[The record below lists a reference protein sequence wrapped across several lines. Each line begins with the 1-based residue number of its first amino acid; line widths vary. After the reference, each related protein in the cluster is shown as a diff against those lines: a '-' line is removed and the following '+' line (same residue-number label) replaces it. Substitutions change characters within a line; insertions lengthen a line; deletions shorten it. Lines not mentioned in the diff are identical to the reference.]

1 MRDHC
6 SSGFR
11 LANPTSCG
19 SLIKILC
26 PLDFGVLMTTDQ
38 QIGSQKNL
46 PDGSNQIAKAIKT
59 IQIIRGALILGPLI
73 FLLVALFLVNGEI
86 EFKFEIIDIAAL
98 FFGLQALA
106 FFVFA
111 EKLFINKPVENWK
124 SLNHDEKQSSLI
136 QRVTQLQI
144 IKGAM
149 LEGVTFFGFILIII
163 SQSGVGLSL
172 GVFMIIIALMTF
184 PTRYRLENQLE
195 SLRYA
200 WDC

>member
-1 MRDHC
+1 
-6 SSGFR
+6 
-11 LANPTSCG
+11 
-19 SLIKILC
+19 
-26 PLDFGVLMTTDQ
+26 MTTDQ

-86 EFKFEIIDIAAL
+86 EFKFEIMDIVAL

-172 GVFMIIIALMTF
+172 GVFMMIIALMTF

-200 WDC
+200 LDC